1 MAKVNPIRVQKYL
14 GGVDYPASKDELVN
28 TAKSDG
34 ADDLVI
40 ETLQRMPG
48 DRFNSPNDVSQAIGK
63 VE

>member
-14 GGVDYPASKDELVN
+14 GGIDYPASKDELVK

-34 ADDLVI
+34 ADDSVI